1 MSGYVVAIKTSA
13 RRANGVVGRLVF
25 RRGPDHH
32 LACRAAADA
41 WAASLSAR
49 GGVHVWVRDA
59 NPGDD
64 DADGYLVRRRGAWR
78 ERTGETVAG
87 ETAGLGRF
95 EV

>member
-1 MSGYVVAIKTSA
+1 VSGYVVAIKTSA

-25 RRGPDHH
+25 ERGGHH
-32 LACRAAADA
+32 RLASRAAADA

-78 ERTGETVAG
+78 ERTNDVPEGEA
-87 ETAGLGRF
+87 AGLGRF

>member
-1 MSGYVVAIKTSA
+1 MSGYVVAVKNSA

-25 RRGPDHH
+25 ESGAHHH
-32 LACRAAADA
+32 LANRAAADA

-49 GGVHVWVRDA
+49 GGVHVWIRDA

-78 ERTGETVAG
+78 ERTAEGPMEEV
-87 ETAGLGRF
+87 AGLGRF